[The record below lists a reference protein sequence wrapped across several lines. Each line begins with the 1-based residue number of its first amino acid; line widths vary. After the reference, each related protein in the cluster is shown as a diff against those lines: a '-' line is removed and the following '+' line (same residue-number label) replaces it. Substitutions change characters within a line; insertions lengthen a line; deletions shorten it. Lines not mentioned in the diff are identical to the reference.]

1 MNAFRTTFDITPADR
16 KIDHNTNILMMG
28 SCFSDNVGQKL
39 RQDKFNVVS
48 NPYGVLYNP
57 YSIQEATLHILG
69 LRKIEDDDLVENEGL
84 WHSYL
89 HHSTFSMPDRDAMID
104 KIEQTRLETLNHLK
118 KSDFLFIT
126 FGTAWVYQLAKNRKI
141 VANCHKMPSKLFQ
154 RFRLSVCDI
163 TDEFSMLLQRI
174 HEINPDIQVTFTLS
188 PVRHLKDG
196 FVQNQISKSTL
207 NVAIHDLLSLHTGCS
222 YFPSYELVMD
232 DLRDYRFYA
241 EDMTHLSP
249 AAVDYIYQRFSEKYM
264 DEETQKVSNK
274 LRKLAK
280 AVAHRPFNPYTT
292 EYAAFLRKTSKQIQD
307 LQKQYPLQD
316 WSHELDIIKS
326 RLNKI

>member
-1 MNAFRTTFDITPADR
+1 MNAFRTTFDLTPDER
-16 KIDHNTNILMMG
+16 KIDHNSNILMMG

-57 YSIQEATLHILG
+57 YSIQEAVSHILG
-69 LRKIEDDDLVENEGL
+69 HRKIEDDDLVENEGL

-89 HHSTFSMPDRDAMID
+89 HHSSFSMPDKENLLE
-104 KIEQTRLETLNHLK
+104 KIEETRIFTLNHLK
-118 KSDFLFIT
+118 KTDFLFIT

-141 VANCHKMPSKLFQ
+141 VANCHKMPAKHFQ

-163 TDEFSMLLQRI
+163 TDEFSNLIQRI
-174 HEINPDIQVTFTLS
+174 EAINPDIHIVFTLS

-207 NVAIHDLLSLHTGCS
+207 NVAIHDLLTLHTGCS

-232 DLRDYRFYA
+232 DLRDYRFYT

-249 AAVDYIYQRFSEKYM
+249 VAVDYIYNRFSEKYM
-264 DEETQKVSNK
+264 NQNTRKNLEKV
-274 LRKLAK
+274 RKLAK
-280 AVAHRPFNPYTT
+280 AVQHRPFNPQTE
-292 EYAAFLRKTSKQIQD
+292 EYATFLKKTSDRIHDLQIQH
-307 LQKQYPLQD
+307 PGQD
-316 WSHELDIIKS
+316 WSHELDIIKN
-326 RLNKI
+326 RLNEI